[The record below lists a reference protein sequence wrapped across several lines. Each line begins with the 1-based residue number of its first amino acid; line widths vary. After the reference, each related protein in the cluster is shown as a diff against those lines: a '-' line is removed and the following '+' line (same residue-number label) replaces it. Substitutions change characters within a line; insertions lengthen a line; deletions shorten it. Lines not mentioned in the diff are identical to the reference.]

1 MSKMKLVA
9 LAALSAA
16 CLCAQPGQ
24 GKGGAKGPAPAPAK
38 PTPAQDVTSTAI
50 PGVIAAGQKWKMA
63 WQGEATADGMVGTD
77 DGGLIFAQEQSNRI
91 IKIDDKDNTTILI
104 ARSHGPGAVS
114 IGANGAIY
122 AVERSCTDPDAVT
135 RGACTEPTDIAVL
148 TPERKVLADKM
159 AEGGA
164 GLGRI
169 NDLSVA
175 KSGWV
180 YFTGTG
186 ALAMDP
192 SGKVTRIDQ
201 GLRTN
206 GIILSADEKQLYVT
220 NGGTIMVFDIAADGK
235 ASNQRE
241 FGKLEGQGAN
251 ADGITI
257 DSEGRLYVT
266 VNAGSMQGVQVLDKS
281 GKYLGA
287 IPTPRSPITL
297 AFAGPDKKLL
307 YIGAMG
313 ATSLGGEQVQF
324 GQGVRATSMTVYKIP
339 MQSQGFKGRAK

>member
-1 MSKMKLVA
+1 
-9 LAALSAA
+9 
-16 CLCAQPGQ
+16 
-24 GKGGAKGPAPAPAK
+24 
-38 PTPAQDVTSTAI
+38 
-50 PGVIAAGQKWKMA
+50 MA

-91 IKIDDKDNTTILI
+91 IKIDENDNVTILI

-114 IGANGAIY
+114 VAPNGAIY

-135 RGACTEPTDIAVL
+135 RATCAEATDIAVL

-169 NDLSVA
+169 NDLIVA
-175 KSGWV
+175 KNGWV

-192 SGKVTRIDQ
+192 SGRVTRIDQ
-201 GLRTN
+201 NLRTN

-220 NGGTIMVFDIAADGK
+220 NGGSIAVFDIAPDGK
-235 ASNQRE
+235 AANQRE

-251 ADGITI
+251 ADGMTI
-257 DSEGRLYVT
+257 DAEGRVYVT
-266 VNAGSMQGVQVLDKS
+266 VNGGSMQGVQVLDKT
-281 GKYLGA
+281 GKFLGL
-287 IPTPRSPITL
+287 IPTPRQPITV
-297 AFAGPDKKLL
+297 AFSGPDKKML
-307 YIGAMG
+307 YVGGMG
-313 ATSLGGEQVQF
+313 ATSIGGEQVQF

-339 MQSQGFKGRAK
+339 VQAQGFKGRAK

>member
-1 MSKMKLVA
+1 MPKMKLFA

-24 GKGGAKGPAPAPAK
+24 GKGPAPAAAK
-38 PTPAQDVTSTAI
+38 PPAPPQDVTSAAI

-63 WQGEATADGMVGTD
+63 WQGEATADGMVATD

-91 IKIDDKDNTTILI
+91 IKIDEKDNTTILI
-104 ARSHGPGAVS
+104 ARSHGPGALA

-135 RGACTEPTDIAVL
+135 RGACTEATDIAVL
-148 TPERKVLADKM
+148 TPDRKVLADKM
-159 AEGGA
+159 ADGGA

-169 NDLSVA
+169 NDLTVA
-175 KSGWV
+175 KNGWI

-201 GLRTN
+201 NLRTN
-206 GIILSADEKQLYVT
+206 GIILSPDEKQLYVT
-220 NGGTIMVFDIAADGK
+220 NGGTIAVFDIGTDGK
-235 ASNQRE
+235 ATNQRE
-241 FGKLEGQGAN
+241 FGKLQGQGAN
-251 ADGITI
+251 GDGIVV
-257 DSEGRLYVT
+257 DAEGRLYVT
-266 VNAGSMQGVQVLDKS
+266 VNAGSMQGVQVLDKT
-281 GKYLGA
+281 GKYLGL
-287 IPTPRSPITL
+287 IPTPRQPITL

-307 YIGAMG
+307 YIGGMG

-324 GQGVRATSMTVYKIP
+324 GQGVRATSMTVYKIA
-339 MQSQGFKGRAK
+339 MQAQGFKGRAK